1 MVLALGVPSAAQQP
15 RQPDASGVQQPA
27 SPQALAPAIAKDAAP
42 YAPRCS
48 APKDH
53 DEADFC
59 EQRKA
64 YRLNG
69 SGHGADSLVREG
81 LRPA

>member
-59 EQRKA
+59 EQRDVEDF
-64 YRLNG
+64 G
-69 SGHGADSLVREG
+69 SGHGLALS
-81 LRPA
+81 AQ